1 MLITCRD
8 DYNGDIV
15 QYKVYLE
22 NTHVLIAE
30 KRHYGVLPSIELSI
44 ERGATG
50 GVRGR
55 LFKYDDKAVRDQYF
69 DTAFWRMMAFA
80 SEPGEE
86 MLFADMPG

>member
-1 MLITCRD
+1 MFITCRD
-8 DYNGDIV
+8 DYDGNIV

-30 KRHYGVLPSIELSI
+30 KRHYGVLPALELSI

-55 LFKYDDKAVRDQYF
+55 LFKCDDREVRDRHF

-80 SEPGEE
+80 SDPDEE
-86 MLFADMPG
+86 MLFADMPD